1 MLFRKILMV
10 IKEMLYMRRN
20 YMKNLAGN
28 IIQIARE
35 IKLSLQNEIKGG
47 PFASQTIERS
57 SQIG

>member
-1 MLFRKILMV
+1 MV
-10 IKEMLYMRRN
+10 IKEILYMRRN

-35 IKLSLQNEIKGG
+35 IKLSLHNEIKDG